1 MEMLDSG
8 HLLSFLYNSNSSLIC
23 IEKKIMGK
31 FLDNKETRKA
41 TIIRSMMV
49 RAPEN
54 FLSKIK
60 RNSERSCWK
69 RESQVRT
76 EEEKSGRIPLISL
89 FFPGG
94 QTPAQRILS
103 FSRKEPMKLKLARYL
118 SDDF

>member
-1 MEMLDSG
+1 
-8 HLLSFLYNSNSSLIC
+8 
-23 IEKKIMGK
+23 MGK
-31 FLDNKETRKA
+31 FLDNEETRKA

-89 FFPGG
+89 FYPGE
-94 QTPAQRILS
+94 QTPELRILS
-103 FSRKEPMKLKLARYL
+103 FSRRQPVTLK
-118 SDDF
+118 